1 MEPKASLDAIE
12 LLGVAI
18 AAIDSD
24 DALCE
29 ANEFSTD
36 DEQVLAVLRERD
48 FEVVAYKSVEDDEGV
63 EHQFILRQTS
73 AQMLLSADVVAVRGE
88 CSTYTFARIAQAE

>member
-1 MEPKASLDAIE
+1 MEPKASPGAID
-12 LLGVAI
+12 LLEIAI
-18 AAIDSD
+18 AAIDSG

-36 DEQVLAVLRERD
+36 DQHVLAVLRERD

-63 EHQFILRQTS
+63 EHQFILRQRS